1 MNSRVV
7 QGVVVGGLAFA
18 AVAAPLLIGG
28 SSSDV
33 QAQCRAYLGSRNDGI
48 CIDGPDTQAPSLFS
62 PINVGP
68 TGEGPGI
75 SSGNL
80 LPGQTIEMPIA

>member
-1 MNSRVV
+1 MSLRRVV
-7 QGVVVGGLAFA
+7 IVGGLAVA
-18 AVAAPLLIGG
+18 AVAGPIVIGG

-48 CIDGPDTQAPSLFS
+48 CIDGPDTQAPSLFP
-62 PINVGP
+62 PITLGP

-80 LPGQTIEMPIA
+80 LPGQTIEMPVA